1 MLCAAPGNT
10 LFSADFSAVEARGLA
25 WLAGQEDVIRA
36 FRDGVDIYNH
46 AASGIFGRP
55 IDRKKHL
62 VEGQIGKVSKLA
74 LGYQGGVGAFLQM
87 AKTYELKIGDHFDA
101 IWPQADPAQQ
111 EGAEKARYDRGKR
124 SEVGRAH

>member
-1 MLCAAPGNT
+1 MLYQRPLTVVSDCIRGMLCAAPGNT

-62 VEGQIGKVSKLA
+62 RSAEHTSELQA
-74 LGYQGGVGAFLQM
+74 LMRNSYAVLC
-87 AKTYELKIGDHFDA
+87 LK
-101 IWPQADPAQQ
+101 
-111 EGAEKARYDRGKR
+111 
-124 SEVGRAH
+124 

>member
-62 VEGQIGKVSKLA
+62 VEGQIGKVSTLA
-74 LGYQGGVGAFLQM
+74 LGYQ
-87 AKTYELKIGDHFDA
+87 
-101 IWPQADPAQQ
+101 
-111 EGAEKARYDRGKR
+111 R
-124 SEVGRAH
+124 SEERREGKECVGTCRTGWSPAHYT

>member
-1 MLCAAPGNT
+1 MLYQRPLTVVSDCIRGMLCAAPGNT

-62 VEGQIGKVSKLA
+62 VEGQIGKVRGSEERR
-74 LGYQGGVGAFLQM
+74 VG
-87 AKTYELKIGDHFDA
+87 KECVRTC
-101 IWPQADPAQQ
+101 
-111 EGAEKARYDRGKR
+111 R
-124 SEVGRAH
+124 SRWAPYH

>member
-1 MLCAAPGNT
+1 MVDALSTGDADLVGMLYQRPLTVVSDCIRGMLCAAPGNT

-62 VEGQIGKVSKLA
+62 VEG
-74 LGYQGGVGAFLQM
+74 
-87 AKTYELKIGDHFDA
+87 
-101 IWPQADPAQQ
+101 
-111 EGAEKARYDRGKR
+111 R
-124 SEVGRAH
+124 SEEHTSELQSLMR